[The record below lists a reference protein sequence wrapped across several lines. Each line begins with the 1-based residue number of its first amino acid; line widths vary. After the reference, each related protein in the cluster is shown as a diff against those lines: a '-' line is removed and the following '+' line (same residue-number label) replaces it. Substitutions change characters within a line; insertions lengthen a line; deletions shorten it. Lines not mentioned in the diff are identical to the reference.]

1 MTPEQKRNDAH
12 EPPFPHYESIVQTP
26 AYEFS
31 SLLGDIGGNM
41 GLFIGASLLT
51 IIELC
56 DFTFH
61 VLIEKILLVRI
72 WGGSLIKN
80 ELEIDVIL

>member
-1 MTPEQKRNDAH
+1 
-12 EPPFPHYESIVQTP
+12 
-26 AYEFS
+26 
-31 SLLGDIGGNM
+31 M

-80 ELEIDVIL
+80 ELEMDVIL